1 MRIQM
6 WDKQGNSELVGH
18 KDVPQRLK
26 EGWSYNKPSIQ
37 AKPKRRAAK
46 KVEVDEV
53 IELTKKT
60 TDLSGPE
67 DLTTT
72 IEEN

>member
-18 KDVPQRLK
+18 KEVAQRLK

-37 AKPKRRAAK
+37 FTPKRRPR
-46 KVEVDEV
+46 KVIVDEV
-53 IELTKKT
+53 VELKQPTK
-60 TDLSGPE
+60 DLSGPE

>member
-18 KDVPQRLK
+18 KQVEQRLK

-37 AKPKRRAAK
+37 IAPKRRSR
-46 KVEVDEV
+46 KVVVDEV

-60 TDLSGPE
+60 TDLPGPE

>member
-18 KDVPQRLK
+18 KQVEQRLK

-37 AKPKRRAAK
+37 PKTKRRPRKVVAD
-46 KVEVDEV
+46 KVELKP
-53 IELTKKT
+53 IEAN
-60 TDLSGPE
+60 LSGPE
-67 DLTTT
+67 DLSTT
-72 IEEN
+72 IEEI